1 MYLLWCNQVALIP
14 QLSIATPPKQ
24 NPPNLPNRFAKQK
37 NTQKVQKPG
46 GLGRMVSVVC
56 VTRPLLS
63 LLLAIY
69 MELFGD
75 YVSVLKSACESVLP
89 GQG

>member
-1 MYLLWCNQVALIP
+1 
-14 QLSIATPPKQ
+14 
-24 NPPNLPNRFAKQK
+24 
-37 NTQKVQKPG
+37 
-46 GLGRMVSVVC
+46 MVSVVC

-63 LLLAIY
+63 LLLVIY

-89 GQG
+89 GQAWLFTPCGTAVCRMVVRP